1 MSKKDEQ
8 NLEQQEAYEELTDVA
23 PEGQQEEQAGEFDKD
38 AALVELSN
46 QVDELKDRL
55 LRQAAESE
63 NIRARSAKAVDEAR
77 DYANFGFAKDLVPVM
92 DNLARALE
100 HLPENLSDDMKNI
113 IEGVSMTKRELESVF
128 RRHALEAI
136 CPQPGEKFDYNLHH
150 AISQI
155 ETQDHEAGSVVNTM
169 QIGYKIKDRLIRP
182 AAVVVVK
189 K

>member
-1 MSKKDEQ
+1 MSKNEELKQEQ
-8 NLEQQEAYEELTDVA
+8 EDHEELTDVVE
-23 PEGQQEEQAGEFDKD
+23 EGQQGSIDKD
-38 AALVELSN
+38 SMLIELSK

-63 NIRARSAKAVDEAR
+63 NIRTRSAKAIDEAR

-92 DNLARALE
+92 DNLTRALE
-100 HLPENLSDDMKNI
+100 HLPENLSDDIKNI

-128 RRHALEAI
+128 RRHSLESI
-136 CPQPGEKFDYNLHH
+136 HPESGEKFNYNLHH

-155 ETQDHEAGSVVNTM
+155 ETQENEAGSIVTTM
-169 QIGYKIKDRLIRP
+169 QTGYKIKDRLIRP